1 MLSLKEM
8 NKSLSMSR
16 VVMKSILRQ
25 RELWRHNVNWVVGWW
40 QDYLC
45 ILSDYKEK
53 SVCLIIKLLCIYTYT
68 VDLEQK

>member
-53 SVCLIIKLLCIYTYT
+53 SGFV
-68 VDLEQK
+68 